1 MGSEIPNQL
10 FIYLWNNARKE
21 ANSSHTIRFSC
32 FSNSSLEL
40 VTSKF
45 ILRQIALIQKS
56 FRCEMGFSPN
66 IWKSTY
72 TIEVNIQNGVL
83 NIDLHNIK
91 NSMAL
96 QVPFYNL
103 QHSVSGHT
111 CTSSFKKA
119 FERSDLTITLFGNG
133 LPCSVTTKNF

>member
-1 MGSEIPNQL
+1 MQEKKRTVL
-10 FIYLWNNARKE
+10 
-21 ANSSHTIRFSC
+21 IRFSC

-72 TIEVNIQNGVL
+72 TIEVKWCLKKNQNGVL